1 METPD
6 DIYLHGRFALQP
18 DPFIR
23 DDEGSWFRAH
33 GRWNLRGRFVK
44 TAQRLDRS
52 AGTAAFVGH
61 VDIESGL
68 IDLTEI
74 SIRRWTSALIDR
86 ARYAFDHGEYSPITD
101 LPKLLFVYEIK
112 VTSLV

>member
-1 METPD
+1 MET
-6 DIYLHGRFALQP
+6 LHGHFILQP
-18 DPFIR
+18 DPFLR
-23 DDEGSWFRAH
+23 DEAGLWRRAH
-33 GRWNLRGRFVK
+33 GHWNLRGRFVK
-44 TAQRLDRS
+44 TTEVQERLDRP

-61 VDIESGL
+61 VAIESGL
-68 IDLTEI
+68 IDLTEL